1 MKCSKT
7 QHSVSELQSGKKAK
21 AMSVVDA
28 YSPEEARIVATKMFR
43 RECAGWGDEE
53 RALEKVARQCG
64 MTATSFKRL
73 MKGQRKIVDVLL
85 CKRIRL
91 AYLNLCHSLMA
102 QIQNDVEAIEEAYGH
117 DAVADFIDEVEAL
130 DARVRI
136 AKAAAKRS
144 YTQHEER

>member
-7 QHSVSELQSGKKAK
+7 QQSLIELKTGNEAK

-28 YSPEEARIVATKMFR
+28 YSPEEAVLVAKKMFQ

-53 RALEKVARQCG
+53 RALNKVARQCG

-73 MKGQRKIVDVLL
+73 MKGQRKVMDVLL

-91 AYLNLCHSLMA
+91 AYLNVCHALIA
-102 QIQNDVEAIEEAYGH
+102 QVQNDIQAIEEAYGH
-117 DAVADFIDEVEAL
+117 DAVADIFDEAEAL
-130 DARVRI
+130 GSRVHA
-136 AKAAAKRS
+136 AKAAAIRS
-144 YTQHEER
+144 IETTNRR